1 MAASTTVTAERDEHE
16 VGKHHPTATFYVQ
29 VAVVLAVLTALEFS
43 TYFIEFGSLSIPLLL
58 VLMSIKFALIV
69 GFFMHLKFDTDTYSK
84 LMLLGLMGALLLFG
98 VAFLALREVPT
109 LPV

>member
-1 MAASTTVTAERDEHE
+1 MAASTTATTDHDDHE
-16 VGKHHPTATFYVQ
+16 VGASHPTPTFYVR
-29 VAVVLAVLTALEFS
+29 VALVLAVLTALEFS
-43 TYFIEFGSLSIPLLL
+43 TYFIEFGSLSLPLLL

-84 LMLLGLMGALLLFG
+84 LMLLGLIGALLLFG